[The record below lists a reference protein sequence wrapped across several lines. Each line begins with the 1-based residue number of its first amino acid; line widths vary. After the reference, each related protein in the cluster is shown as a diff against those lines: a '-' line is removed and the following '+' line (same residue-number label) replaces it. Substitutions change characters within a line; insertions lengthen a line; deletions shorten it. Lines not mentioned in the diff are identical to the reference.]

1 MSHCTMVQPPLMTY
15 MVADG
20 SMCVPQLKS
29 HSVLSA
35 AAVISVGAPSVHSQ
49 LPPPLYTSAAPLYS
63 SAAPPAAP
71 TQARNGKRPLEENM
85 FAEAGSG
92 LGLPYG
98 QPLQR
103 HVTEQRHVTD
113 VSAELLEAAARAATD
128 FSETSNMAAAR
139 AAAVAFFANS
149 DNALSPTRDIST
161 KDISP
166 PADLVG
172 GGGLGLDGLT
182 VPSPADKNAAHRRL
196 IPTSPHTYCA
206 RAFLLQDVPQ
216 SDDMLSNFIAG
227 LLANYPQQ

>member
-1 MSHCTMVQPPLMTY
+1 MTCTRCGKGLAYNPQTFSCTTAPPLQRTPPASPLHFVAEAHQVSHFTMVQPPLMTY

-85 FAEAGSG
+85 FAGSG

-113 VSAELLEAAARAATD
+113 VSAELFEAAGT
-128 FSETSNMAAAR
+128 E
-139 AAAVAFFANS
+139 
-149 DNALSPTRDIST
+149 
-161 KDISP
+161 K
-166 PADLVG
+166 VG
-172 GGGLGLDGLT
+172 TPGVRTLRTNGTPG
-182 VPSPADKNAAHRRL
+182 
-196 IPTSPHTYCA
+196 PHTISLGGRLQRVYC
-206 RAFLLQDVPQ
+206 
-216 SDDMLSNFIAG
+216 SG
-227 LLANYPQQ
+227 LPS